1 MPSPRKRKAGVQIG
15 RVLAKGSTEVESTF
29 TTAQLNNLVEI
40 GLFGH
45 DGDGGFT
52 QGATGKKRQNNAG
65 GDYGT
70 ELNED
75 AGLDTVAEL
84 TAKADYGNNWD
95 TTAAR
100 YYLKND
106 VTLTGFSE
114 DSPATDVDG
123 ILHCPAGPDAKT
135 VGKLEDVSAGVA
147 RSFWVKPTGWS
158 TNDGLRFY
166 VESAC
171 PNNTIAFFRGDDGVA
186 IGSAHSDVVASGTAV
201 DVAYGG
207 ANNNLGVKITVT
219 MNDTSST
226 TENAGWHV
234 SWRYVANEYA

>member
-1 MPSPRKRKAGVQIG
+1 MPSPRKRKAEAQIG
-15 RVLAKGSTEVESTF
+15 RVLAKGSGEVESTF
-29 TTAQLNNLVEI
+29 TTDQLSNLIEV

-52 QGATGKKRQNNAG
+52 QGDAGKARQNNAG

-70 ELNED
+70 SLNED
-75 AGLDTVAEL
+75 AGLETVAEL
-84 TAKADYGNNWD
+84 TARVQFGNNWD

-100 YYLKND
+100 YYLKSD
-106 VTLTGFSE
+106 VTLVGFAE
-114 DSPATDVDG
+114 DSPATGANG

-158 TNDGLRFY
+158 ADDGLRFF

-171 PNNTIAFFRGDDGVA
+171 PNNTIQLFRGDDGISIA
-186 IGSAHSDVVASGTAV
+186 SHTNVVAAGTRT
-201 DVAYGG
+201 DVAY
-207 ANNNLGVKITVT
+207 ANSNDEKGVKITVT
-219 MNDTSST
+219 MNDTSNT

-234 SWRYVANEYA
+234 AWRYVADEYA